1 MVIIKNEL
9 LFYIV
14 LVIVALLHIIFSR
27 IANVYDRKIYQEDI
41 ANDMEW
47 LNAVQP
53 HMEIST
59 SFLFASILA
68 LLVFIIAV
76 VSVFG
81 FKQAFLPIVGILA
94 FSITYGIIDDR
105 KTATMFGEDVILQ
118 TEERLVH
125 LLAIEKNKK
134 KK

>member
-1 MVIIKNEL
+1 MVTVKNEL
-9 LFYIV
+9 LFYLV
-14 LVIVALLHIIFSR
+14 LVIVALLHLVCSR
-27 IANVYDRKIYQEDI
+27 IANIYDRKIYQVDI
-41 ANDMEW
+41 NNDIEW
-47 LNAVQP
+47 LKIVQP
-53 HMEIST
+53 YMETST

-81 FKQAFLPIVGILA
+81 FKQAFLPIVGILS
-94 FSITYGIIDDR
+94 FSITFGLIEDH
-105 KTATMFGEDVILQ
+105 KTITMFDEDKILQ
-118 TEERLVH
+118 TEERLVN